1 MKLFTILGARPQFI
15 KAATVSR
22 AIKAYD
28 DIEEIIVHTG
38 QHFDANMSDVFFEG
52 DYLQLIKYE
61 EENAKGIIIACG
73 NTHLFLDYKT
83 VAELL
88 EGLNKNSYEL
98 FKTRREMF
106 Q

>member
-1 MKLFTILGARPQFI
+1 LSDTI
-15 KAATVSR
+15 
-22 AIKAYD
+22 
-28 DIEEIIVHTG
+28 
-38 QHFDANMSDVFFEG
+38 FEG
-52 DYLQLIKYE
+52 SYLQLIKYE
-61 EENAKGIIIACG
+61 EENAKGIVIACG

-98 FKTRREMF
+98 FKTRKEIS

>member
-1 MKLFTILGARPQFI
+1 LL
-15 KAATVSR
+15 
-22 AIKAYD
+22 
-28 DIEEIIVHTG
+28 
-38 QHFDANMSDVFFEG
+38 
-52 DYLQLIKYE
+52 KYE

-98 FKTRREMF
+98 FKTRKEIS

>member
-1 MKLFTILGARPQFI
+1 L
-15 KAATVSR
+15 S
-22 AIKAYD
+22 
-28 DIEEIIVHTG
+28 DII
-38 QHFDANMSDVFFEG
+38 FEG
-52 DYLQLIKYE
+52 NYLQLLKYE

-98 FKTRREMF
+98 FKTRREIS

>member
-1 MKLFTILGARPQFI
+1 
-15 KAATVSR
+15 
-22 AIKAYD
+22 
-28 DIEEIIVHTG
+28 
-38 QHFDANMSDVFFEG
+38 MSDTIFEG
-52 DYLQLIKYE
+52 SYLQLIKYE
-61 EENAKGIIIACG
+61 EENAKGIVIACG

-98 FKTRREMF
+98 FKTRKEIS

>member
-1 MKLFTILGARPQFI
+1 
-15 KAATVSR
+15 
-22 AIKAYD
+22 
-28 DIEEIIVHTG
+28 
-38 QHFDANMSDVFFEG
+38 MSDTIFEG
-52 DYLQLIKYE
+52 NYLQLIKYE

>member
-1 MKLFTILGARPQFI
+1 
-15 KAATVSR
+15 
-22 AIKAYD
+22 
-28 DIEEIIVHTG
+28 
-38 QHFDANMSDVFFEG
+38 MSDIIFEG
-52 DYLQLIKYE
+52 NYLQLLKYE

-98 FKTRREMF
+98 FKTRREIS

>member
-1 MKLFTILGARPQFI
+1 
-15 KAATVSR
+15 
-22 AIKAYD
+22 
-28 DIEEIIVHTG
+28 
-38 QHFDANMSDVFFEG
+38 MSDIIFEG
-52 DYLQLIKYE
+52 NHLQLIRCE
-61 EENAKGIIIACG
+61 EENAKGIIIAGG

>member
-1 MKLFTILGARPQFI
+1 L
-15 KAATVSR
+15 S
-22 AIKAYD
+22 
-28 DIEEIIVHTG
+28 DII
-38 QHFDANMSDVFFEG
+38 FEG
-52 DYLQLIKYE
+52 NYLQLLKYE
-61 EENAKGIIIACG
+61 EENAKGIIISCG

>member
-1 MKLFTILGARPQFI
+1 L
-15 KAATVSR
+15 S
-22 AIKAYD
+22 
-28 DIEEIIVHTG
+28 DII
-38 QHFDANMSDVFFEG
+38 FEG
-52 DYLQLIKYE
+52 NYLQLLKYE

-88 EGLNKNSYEL
+88 QGLNKNSYEL
-98 FKTRREMF
+98 FKTRKEIS

>member
-1 MKLFTILGARPQFI
+1 
-15 KAATVSR
+15 
-22 AIKAYD
+22 
-28 DIEEIIVHTG
+28 
-38 QHFDANMSDVFFEG
+38 MSDIIFEG
-52 DYLQLIKYE
+52 NYLQLLKYE

-98 FKTRREMF
+98 FKTRKEIS

>member
-1 MKLFTILGARPQFI
+1 L
-15 KAATVSR
+15 S
-22 AIKAYD
+22 
-28 DIEEIIVHTG
+28 DII
-38 QHFDANMSDVFFEG
+38 FEG
-52 DYLQLIKYE
+52 NYLQLLKYE

-88 EGLNKNSYEL
+88 QGLNKNSYEL
-98 FKTRREMF
+98 FKTRREIS